1 MSEEHVHTGVG
12 GGPFPSLGPR
22 SACGSFH
29 REGFG
34 CGGVSAPGLVGFASQ
49 GQGHNDQ
56 VAGGALNQGRRM
68 RWLRL
73 GR

>member
-1 MSEEHVHTGVG
+1 M
-12 GGPFPSLGPR
+12 R
-22 SACGSFH
+22 
-29 REGFG
+29 R
-34 CGGVSAPGLVGFASQ
+34 VSAQDLVGFASQ
-49 GQGHNDQ
+49 GQGDDDQ